1 MFDGIIIAD
10 LSDEEAPP
18 APPEHRER
26 PPEAL
31 ERADAASDTFTD
43 ERAFVVLES
52 CVSYEW

>member
-1 MFDGIIIAD
+1 MFDAIVIAD

-31 ERADAASDTFTD
+31 DRADAASDTFTD